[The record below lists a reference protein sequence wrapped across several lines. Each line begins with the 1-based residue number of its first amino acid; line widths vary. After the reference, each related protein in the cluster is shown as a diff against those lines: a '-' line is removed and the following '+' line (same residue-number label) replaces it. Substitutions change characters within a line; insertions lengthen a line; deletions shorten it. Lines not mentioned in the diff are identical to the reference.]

1 MDDRA
6 NYIKKLEE
14 ISHITAD
21 EAKRLLVEEVQN
33 DLKAEIAK
41 EIKEAEAEAKAS
53 AHKKAQEI
61 LADAIKHG
69 ALDFLP
75 EYTLSVVKIEDE
87 DMKGRIIGKEGR
99 NIRSF
104 VKLRPFSFCSFRKLL
119 ILFCKGVAS
128 LLQCS
133 RTASVVLVPI

>member
-1 MDDRA
+1 MDDRT

-21 EAKRLLVEEVQN
+21 EAKKLLVEEVKN

-41 EIKEAEAEAKAS
+41 EIKEAEAETKAS

-75 EYTLSVVKIEDE
+75 EYTLSVVKIDDE

-104 VKLRPFSFCSFRKLL
+104 ENATGVDVDLEERGIIRISSFDPVR
-119 ILFCKGVAS
+119 
-128 LLQCS
+128 
-133 RTASVVLVPI
+133 REVV